1 MRSTHLAFLVVL
13 TSVTLI
19 LTALGFFVRAD
30 TLLSVQWILVTWA
43 AIIAAFTVILGFL
56 NVMAVHIGKLA
67 SRAEGWPYSLVLII
81 TAVSVLAIGL
91 GELIFDAQMG
101 LWGPVMEQVFVW
113 IVVPLEAAAA
123 ALLPFILTFAAYRML
138 RMDRRKGAFVFLI
151 SALIIVVGQLPLQG
165 ISEDLGDLR
174 AFWLA
179 WLAIP
184 GLRAV
189 LIGVALGI
197 SMTVLRLGLGVD
209 RPQS

>member
-1 MRSTHLAFLVVL
+1 VRSTHLAFLVVL

-19 LTALGFFVRAD
+19 LTALGFFVRVD

-91 GELIFDAQMG
+91 GELIFDEQAG

-123 ALLPFILTFAAYRML
+123 ALLPFILTYAAYRML
-138 RMDRRKGAFVFLI
+138 RMDRRKGALIFLI
-151 SALIIVVGQLPLQG
+151 SALIIVVGQLPLQV
-165 ISEDLGDLR
+165 ISEDLRDLR